1 MATDLAEANQQLW
14 PMGAV
19 TRRTG
24 IGEHT
29 LRAWERRFGFPTP
42 VRLASGHRRFSGDQ
56 VQHLLLI
63 AKALQSGYRA
73 GDIVPMP
80 LAELE
85 QLLQSSGVFD
95 PTGATGNAEDVI
107 SLALDACRR
116 FDWDA
121 LAALLHSEATVL
133 GLPRFLRERVSP
145 LLEEIGKTWSR
156 GEIEIRHEHFFSQ
169 VLEDEL
175 RRLRAPLESAA
186 KGRPVVIASLPNE
199 VHALGLQ
206 VAALAIAT
214 AGRSVRVLGPQLPV
228 EEIVQAATALDASAV
243 GLSVSAF
250 SDPEETAREINA
262 LRKGLPEGVSLWI
275 GGAGSTALEEM
286 PIGVEITA
294 SLDDLDRVLTQLA
307 DSTETSV
314 RSYPNAVDIE
324 SDLK

>member
-1 MATDLAEANQQLW
+1 MMASERVESNEQLW

-29 LRAWERRFGFPTP
+29 LRAWERRFGFPKP
-42 VRLASGHRRFSGDQ
+42 LRLASGHRRFSGDQ

-63 AKALQSGYRA
+63 ARALESGYRA
-73 GDIVPMP
+73 GDIVPLP
-80 LAELE
+80 LSELE

-95 PTGATGNAEDVI
+95 PTSATGTAEDVM

-116 FDWDA
+116 FDWES
-121 LAALLHSEATVL
+121 LAALLHSEAAVL

-145 LLEEIGKTWSR
+145 LLDEVGNAWGR
-156 GEIEIRHEHFFSQ
+156 GEIEIRHEHFFSE

-199 VHALGLQ
+199 LHGLGLQ
-206 VAALAIAT
+206 IAALAIVT

-228 EEIVQAATALDASAV
+228 EEIVQAARALNASAV
-243 GLSVSAF
+243 GLSVSIFAE
-250 SDPEETAREINA
+250 PEETAREITA
-262 LRKGLPEGVSLWI
+262 VRERLPAGISLLI
-275 GGAGSTALEEM
+275 GGAGSTVL
-286 PIGVEITA
+286 PFLPDGVEITA
-294 SLDDLDRVLTQLA
+294 TLDDLDRVLMQLP
-307 DSTETSV
+307 D
-314 RSYPNAVDIE
+314 
-324 SDLK
+324 

>member
-1 MATDLAEANQQLW
+1 MMAAEVVETNQQLW

-42 VRLASGHRRFSGDQ
+42 LRLASGHRRFSGDQ

-63 AKALQSGYRA
+63 AKALESGYRA
-73 GDIVPMP
+73 GDIVPLP

-95 PTGATGNAEDVI
+95 RTGATGNAEDVM
-107 SLALDACRR
+107 SMALDACRR
-116 FDWDA
+116 FDWES

-145 LLEEIGKTWSR
+145 ILDEVGQAWGR
-156 GEIEIRHEHFFSQ
+156 GEIEIRHEHFFSE

-175 RRLRAPLESAA
+175 RRLRAPLETAA

-199 VHALGLQ
+199 LHGLGLQ
-206 VAALAIAT
+206 IAALAIVT

-228 EEIVQAATALDASAV
+228 EEIVQAAKALDASAV
-243 GLSVSAF
+243 GLSVSVFA
-250 SDPEETAREINA
+250 DPEETAREIIA
-262 LRKGLPEGVSLWI
+262 VREGLPGGVALWI
-275 GGAGSTALEEM
+275 GGAGSTTLGDM
-286 PIGVEITA
+286 PTGVEITA
-294 SLDDLDRVLTQLA
+294 SLDDLDRVLMQLPDQTA
-307 DSTETSV
+307 APSA
-314 RSYPNAVDIE
+314 RG
-324 SDLK
+324 